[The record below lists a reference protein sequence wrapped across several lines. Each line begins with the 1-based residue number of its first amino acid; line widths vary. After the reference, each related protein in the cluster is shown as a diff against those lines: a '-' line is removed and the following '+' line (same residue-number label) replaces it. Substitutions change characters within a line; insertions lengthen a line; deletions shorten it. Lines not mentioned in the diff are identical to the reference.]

1 MFAAEKTAV
10 YLCPRFFFYIFFKVI
25 HEVSG
30 PPRSTIYRK
39 ILQYHGFGI
48 RDRIQL
54 NWDHFQIYKC
64 INL

>member
-1 MFAAEKTAV
+1 MLPDVCGRKNGSLLLSPVLF
-10 YLCPRFFFYIFFKVI
+10 LHFF

-54 NWDHFQIYKC
+54 NGDHFQIYRSV
-64 INL
+64 